1 MDNNIIDKTF
11 REKVDKLSG
20 LPPDVAW
27 NSQNGWNE
35 YTENYLS
42 KKITG
47 RRIFLYV
54 SSAAA
59 VILLA
64 ISSILVFQ
72 AARHRTITVSNNTDR
87 IREIVLPDSTRVFL
101 NKDSFIEYPSKINE
115 KHNQLLVA
123 GETYLEFNFLK
134 NPQYILKAHNAVI
147 IVERPCK
154 INIRE
159 RMEEENVL
167 VTVASGAIKIM
178 EESNDEGLKLL
189 VTEGNYCS
197 VHKSQGLAYSSANSN
212 NNYLAWKTGK
222 LTFNSTPIA
231 TVTDILAEYY
241 NIEIE
246 LEDKALAYCL
256 FTGSFDNQ
264 PVDIVLNQIQS
275 KLNFNI
281 NISGNKIKISG
292 KACV

>member
-1 MDNNIIDKTF
+1 
-11 REKVDKLSG
+11 
-20 LPPDVAW
+20 
-27 NSQNGWNE
+27 
-35 YTENYLS
+35 
-42 KKITG
+42 
-47 RRIFLYV
+47 
-54 SSAAA
+54 
-59 VILLA
+59 
-64 ISSILVFQ
+64 
-72 AARHRTITVSNNTDR
+72 
-87 IREIVLPDSTRVFL
+87 
-101 NKDSFIEYPSKINE
+101 
-115 KHNQLLVA
+115 
-123 GETYLEFNFLK
+123 
-134 NPQYILKAHNAVI
+134 
-147 IVERPCK
+147 
-154 INIRE
+154 
-159 RMEEENVL
+159 MEEENVL